1 MGIVLRIGI
10 YSFFTSRPHSSFA
23 SILKATGLILETGV
37 ALSCHISSLSI
48 TLGVDG
54 SFLELHDLNIF
65 FFFEYYRPFCRMSLK
80 IWSAIWCFIIIN
92 FKLYILGR
100 SITEVMLCSSVC
112 ISSDGT
118 WRWFVSSFV
127 KLPLT
132 FE

>member
-65 FFFEYYRPFCRMSLK
+65 FFLNITDHFVECHLKFGVPF
-80 IWSAIWCFIIIN
+80 
-92 FKLYILGR
+92 
-100 SITEVMLCSSVC
+100 
-112 ISSDGT
+112 D
-118 WRWFVSSFV
+118 VSS
-127 KLPLT
+127 
-132 FE
+132 